1 MTGIATNQMAIRDE
15 LASGVCL
22 TTDEL
27 DKALPNIK
35 RRQLVMAVGKMIT
48 KGLAER
54 VERGCYKLTKH
65 GLKTHCAGVKLT
77 SGPNGKHTG
86 PKRPLPNTLLQRA
99 WNVMRISQ
107 SFTIPDLVLVAA
119 VDEKNPTSNLQRYVK
134 ALVRAGYL
142 LELPIRAKGTALESN
157 GFKRYR
163 LLNDTGEIAPVYRR
177 SRRTV
182 FDHNTNTE
190 IVCRRVG

>member
-119 VDEKNPTSNLQRYVK
+119 VDEKNSYQQSATLCQGAGAGRLLAGASEQGAGY
-134 ALVRAGYL
+134 RAGIKRL
-142 LELPIRAKGTALESN
+142 QALPAVERHGRNCAC
-157 GFKRYR
+157 
-163 LLNDTGEIAPVYRR
+163 IAA
-177 SRRTV
+177 
-182 FDHNTNTE
+182 FQKHNF
-190 IVCRRVG
+190 